1 MGIKEEKKVKNIKK
15 FEARNHPMLMNEI
28 KCWALKTNAKIIS
41 IDHDENSLNRVTA
54 RVVYEIKEPFSFWN
68 KLSLIIHGKF

>member
-1 MGIKEEKKVKNIKK
+1 MKNIKK

-28 KCWALKTNAKIIS
+28 KCWASKTNAKIIS

-54 RVVYEIKEPFSFWN
+54 RVVYEIEEPFSLWK
-68 KLSLIIHGKF
+68 KLRLIIHGKI

>member
-28 KCWALKTNAKIIS
+28 KCWASKTNAKIIS
-41 IDHDENSLNRVTA
+41 INSDENLLNHVTA
-54 RVVYEIKEPFSFWN
+54 RVVYEIEEPFSLWK
-68 KLSLIIHGKF
+68 KLRLIIHGKF

>member
-1 MGIKEEKKVKNIKK
+1 MKHIKI

-28 KCWALKTNAKIIS
+28 KRWASKTNAKIIS
-41 IDHDENSLNRVTA
+41 IDSDENLLNRVTA
-54 RVVYEIKEPFSFWN
+54 RVAYEIEEPFSFWN

>member
-1 MGIKEEKKVKNIKK
+1 MKNIKK

-28 KCWALKTNAKIIS
+28 KHWASKTNAKIIS
-41 IDHDENSLNRVTA
+41 IDPDENSLNRVTA
-54 RVVYEIKEPFSFWN
+54 RVVYEIKEPFSFWK

>member
-28 KCWALKTNAKIIS
+28 KRWASKTNEKIIS
-41 IDHDENSLNRVTA
+41 IDSDENSLNRVTA
-54 RVVYEIKEPFSFWN
+54 QVVYDKEPFSLWK
-68 KLSLIIHGKF
+68 KLRLIIHGKF

>member
-28 KCWALKTNAKIIS
+28 KRWASKTNAKIIS
-41 IDHDENSLNRVTA
+41 IDPGENSLNRVTA
-54 RVVYEIKEPFSFWN
+54 RVVYEIKEPFSLWK
-68 KLSLIIHGKF
+68 KLRLIIHGKF